1 MRYVCCYPES
11 KQPTSCNKL
20 QNGWVEAINRQFGW
34 VTGGSCQN
42 IAAFQLARD
51 YWDQSESRASQ
62 LVKLPVNA
70 LTTQISEFLK
80 SRSF

>member
-11 KQPTSCNKL
+11 KQPTSYNKL

-34 VTGGSCQN
+34 APEAPAKILQRSNWPVITGTKAK
-42 IAAFQLARD
+42 AAR
-51 YWDQSESRASQ
+51 Q